1 MIKIVNLFD
10 DFLNFYFKN
19 KFEDLFHLWE
29 KFYKEKYENLYLKLL
44 EDLKSVELKESASLM
59 LIREL
64 IGDDKVLLGL
74 ASKMLQDI
82 SLGYDKENYV
92 S

>member
-1 MIKIVNLFD
+1 MDEFD
-10 DFLNFYFKN
+10 FMEEEEEEISG
-19 KFEDLFHLWE
+19 EDGE
-29 KFYKEKYENLYLKLL
+29 KLTEIYKLAIRLLRLL
-44 EDLKSVELKESASLM
+44 EDLKSVELRESTSLM

-64 IGDDKVLLGL
+64 VGDDRVLIGL

-82 SLGYDKENYV
+82 SLGYEGENYV

>member
-1 MIKIVNLFD
+1 MDEFDFVDEEEEEISGEDSEKLTEIYKLAIKL
-10 DFLNFYFKN
+10 LR
-19 KFEDLFHLWE
+19 
-29 KFYKEKYENLYLKLL
+29 LL
-44 EDLKSVELKESASLM
+44 EDLKSVELKESTSLM

-64 IGDDKVLLGL
+64 VGDDKVLIGL

-82 SLGYDKENYV
+82 TLGYEGENYV

>member
-1 MIKIVNLFD
+1 MDEFD
-10 DFLNFYFKN
+10 FVDEEEEEISG
-19 KFEDLFHLWE
+19 EDIE
-29 KFYKEKYENLYLKLL
+29 KLTEIYKLAIRLLKLL

-64 IGDDKVLLGL
+64 VGDDKVLIGL

-82 SLGYDKENYV
+82 TLGYEGENYV

>member
-1 MIKIVNLFD
+1 MDEFDFIDEEEEEIEGEDSEKLTEIYKLAIKL
-10 DFLNFYFKN
+10 
-19 KFEDLFHLWE
+19 
-29 KFYKEKYENLYLKLL
+29 LKLL
-44 EDLKSVELKESASLM
+44 EDLKSVELKESTSLM

-64 IGDDKVLLGL
+64 VGDDKVLLGL

-82 SLGYDKENYV
+82 SLGNDGQNYV

>member
-1 MIKIVNLFD
+1 MDEF
-10 DFLNFYFKN
+10 DFLDEEEEEVVEG
-19 KFEDLFHLWE
+19 EDGVKLAE
-29 KFYKEKYENLYLKLL
+29 IYKLTMKLLRLL

-64 IGDDKVLLGL
+64 VGEDRVLLGL

-82 SLGYDKENYV
+82 SLGYDGEDYV
-92 S
+92 I

>member
-1 MIKIVNLFD
+1 SMDEFD
-10 DFLNFYFKN
+10 FVDEEEEEISG
-19 KFEDLFHLWE
+19 EDIE
-29 KFYKEKYENLYLKLL
+29 KLTEIYKLAIRLLKLL

-64 IGDDKVLLGL
+64 VGDDKVLIGL

-82 SLGYDKENYV
+82 TLGYEGENYV

>member
-1 MIKIVNLFD
+1 MVHMNNSMEEFDLIEEEEICGEDSEKLTEIYKLAIKL
-10 DFLNFYFKN
+10 
-19 KFEDLFHLWE
+19 
-29 KFYKEKYENLYLKLL
+29 LKLL
-44 EDLKSVELKESASLM
+44 EDLKSVELKESTSLM

-64 IGDDKVLLGL
+64 VGEDKVLVGL

-82 SLGYDKENYV
+82 SLGYEGNYV

>member
-1 MIKIVNLFD
+1 MDEFDLIEEEDEEICGEDSEKLTEIYKLAIKL
-10 DFLNFYFKN
+10 LR
-19 KFEDLFHLWE
+19 
-29 KFYKEKYENLYLKLL
+29 LL
-44 EDLKSVELKESASLM
+44 EDLKSVELKESTSLM

-64 IGDDKVLLGL
+64 VGDDKVLIGL

-82 SLGYDKENYV
+82 SLGYEGENYV

>member
-1 MIKIVNLFD
+1 MDEFEFFEEEEEEISGEDCEKLTEIYKLAIKL
-10 DFLNFYFKN
+10 
-19 KFEDLFHLWE
+19 
-29 KFYKEKYENLYLKLL
+29 LKLL

-64 IGDDKVLLGL
+64 VGDDKVLIGL

-82 SLGYDKENYV
+82 SLGYEGNNYV

>member
-1 MIKIVNLFD
+1 MDEFE
-10 DFLNFYFKN
+10 
-19 KFEDLFHLWE
+19 FEDFEFPDEEEIEGEDSE
-29 KFYKEKYENLYLKLL
+29 KLKEIYKLAIKLLKLL

>member
-1 MIKIVNLFD
+1 MEEFDFIDEEEEEIEGEDNEKLTEIYKLAIKL
-10 DFLNFYFKN
+10 
-19 KFEDLFHLWE
+19 
-29 KFYKEKYENLYLKLL
+29 LKLL
-44 EDLKSVELKESASLM
+44 EDLKSVELKESTSLM

-64 IGDDKVLLGL
+64 VGDDKVLLGL

-82 SLGYDKENYV
+82 SLGNDGQNYV

>member
-1 MIKIVNLFD
+1 MDEF
-10 DFLNFYFKN
+10 DFLDEEEEEVVEG
-19 KFEDLFHLWE
+19 EDGVKLAE
-29 KFYKEKYENLYLKLL
+29 IYKLTMKLLRLL
-44 EDLKSVELKESASLM
+44 EDLKSVELKESTSLM

-64 IGDDKVLLGL
+64 IGEDKVLLGL

-82 SLGYDKENYV
+82 SLRFDGEDYV

>member
-1 MIKIVNLFD
+1 MD
-10 DFLNFYFKN
+10 E
-19 KFEDLFHLWE
+19 FEDFEFPEEEEIEGEDSE
-29 KFYKEKYENLYLKLL
+29 KLKEIYKLAIKLLKLL

-64 IGDDKVLLGL
+64 IGEDKVLLGL

>member
-1 MIKIVNLFD
+1 MDEFE
-10 DFLNFYFKN
+10 
-19 KFEDLFHLWE
+19 FEDFEFPEEEEIEGEDSE
-29 KFYKEKYENLYLKLL
+29 KLKEIYKLAIKLLKLL

>member
-1 MIKIVNLFD
+1 MDEFE
-10 DFLNFYFKN
+10 
-19 KFEDLFHLWE
+19 FEDFEFPEEEEIEGEDSE
-29 KFYKEKYENLYLKLL
+29 KLKEIYKLAIKLLKLL

-64 IGDDKVLLGL
+64 IGDDRMLLGL

>member
-1 MIKIVNLFD
+1 MDEFE
-10 DFLNFYFKN
+10 
-19 KFEDLFHLWE
+19 FEDFEFPEEEEIEGEDSE
-29 KFYKEKYENLYLKLL
+29 KLKEIYKLAIKLLKLL

-64 IGDDKVLLGL
+64 IGEDKVLLGL